1 MYSCGAF
8 DDKDE
13 LSTFRGQNLKG
24 QKTKSQ
30 VITRPNILNRLM
42 SHTHRQPAVV
52 DFCLD
57 GFKSSSRCDVS
68 RRGLAYCSRV

>member
-24 QKTKSQ
+24 QKTKSHGYNPTKYIEQ
-30 VITRPNILNRLM
+30 ADEP
-42 SHTHRQPAVV
+42 HTSTA
-52 DFCLD
+52 
-57 GFKSSSRCDVS
+57 RCRRFLS
-68 RRGLAYCSRV
+68 RRLQKFIAL